1 MIEIILGIA
10 AVGLLG
16 YVGYKM
22 IIKHETPLE
31 AITEIKDEIV
41 YEAKHLEV
49 VVEHKIEDALHSLE
63 DQVSARAKAAG
74 DLFRAVGEFIGID
87 WPVGCARGFGPR
99 LAAIEHHLQ
108 REFGSGA
115 AQQGG
120 DPARN
125 LP

>member
-63 DQVSARAKAAG
+63 DQVSARARVAEQEE
-74 DLFRAVGEFIGID
+74 LI
-87 WPVGCARGFGPR
+87 
-99 LAAIEHHLQ
+99 LAAKFKHDEQ
-108 REFGSGA
+108 A
-115 AQQGG
+115 AKK
-120 DPARN
+120 DKS
-125 LP
+125 

>member
-63 DQVSARAKAAG
+63 EQVSARAKVAEQEK
-74 DLFRAVGEFIGID
+74 LI
-87 WPVGCARGFGPR
+87 
-99 LAAIEHHLQ
+99 LATKLKHEENDVKKH
-108 REFGSGA
+108 
-115 AQQGG
+115 
-120 DPARN
+120 
-125 LP
+125 

>member
-41 YEAKHLEV
+41 YEAKHIEV
-49 VVEHKIEDALHSLE
+49 VVEHKIEDALHALE
-63 DQVSARAKAAG
+63 DQVSARAKAAEQEQLMLG
-74 DLFRAVGEFIGID
+74 AKLKYD
-87 WPVGCARGFGPR
+87 
-99 LAAIEHHLQ
+99 EHDTKKDK
-108 REFGSGA
+108 S
-115 AQQGG
+115 
-120 DPARN
+120 
-125 LP
+125 